1 MSPSDNIDL
10 RLVPAAVVG
19 WAVCWLVPMGRWP
32 AAAAMAIV
40 TALLVCGLRV
50 RTTAPRLARALG
62 LATVV
67 GIALGVVTTLE
78 VGAVHGGPVTPL
90 AAEAAV
96 VTIEVRIAGDPVM
109 RESSIDPAAHYLLIP
124 AKAVEVVGRGRAYVV
139 SVPVLLT
146 ADTRWSGVRP
156 GERYRATGRLT
167 ETARTDD
174 IAAVVGVRGP
184 PVRTAPA
191 GQLDRAAERLR
202 AGLRQ
207 ACSALPP
214 DAAALVPALV
224 VGDVSRVTPELAAA
238 FKATGLTHLSA
249 VSGTNL
255 AILLAVVLA
264 VARPLGV
271 RGTSS
276 LVLGVLT
283 VGFFVVLARP
293 QPSVLRAAVMGLVV
307 VIGVARG
314 CRRGGVPA
322 LAVAAV
328 LLLLVDPYLAR
339 SFGFSLSVLATMALL
354 LIAPMF
360 ATAMSSW
367 AGEVWSAAVSIPLA
381 ATLVTLPLILILSGS
396 VSLAA
401 LPANLLAEPAVA
413 PVTVIGVLTI
423 LVAAA
428 APTAGGVVAW
438 LAAAP
443 ASWIAFVA
451 RHGAAA
457 PGATVPAAAL
467 DPFGSGLPAA
477 TASSG
482 VRPAVAVAAAVLCA
496 VLVTVALRV
505 LRRRR
510 LTVAVAGALALLLLA
525 GPWFVLRPVGR
536 LAAIAGGWPP
546 GDWKIAA
553 CDVGQGDGI
562 VLRSAAGS
570 AVVVDT
576 GPDPLPMRRCLDLLG
591 IRRIPLLVLTHF
603 HADHIGGVTGALA
616 GRDVGLAMVTRLADL
631 DSAARRT
638 LNVLAGAGVPVRVA
652 VVGERLQVGDVDWET
667 LWAAGERVVE
677 AHSGGD
683 GSVENDMSIVGL
695 VTVGDVRML
704 ATGDVEPAVQ
714 SRLEHAV
721 GPGLA
726 VDVLKVPHHGSGYQD
741 PEFLRLAR
749 ARVALVSVGAG
760 NDYGHPAARTV
771 ASVASGGTEVMRTDL
786 SGTVLV
792 AGDRLHLR
800 VISRRAATASAPRGP
815 PPADELRRRRD
826 DLGMSYI
833 CINDGFIC
841 INHGFICINGGFA
854 RQLAPVV
861 QLLAGT

>member
-1 MSPSDNIDL
+1 MSPADAVDL

-19 WAVCWLVPMGRWP
+19 WAVCWVVPLGRWP
-32 AAAAMAIV
+32 AIVAMAV
-40 TALLVCGLRV
+40 MAALALCGLRV
-50 RTTAPRLARALG
+50 RTTAPRVARAMG
-62 LATVV
+62 LAAVV
-67 GIALGVVTTLE
+67 GVGLGVVTTLE
-78 VGAVHGGPVTPL
+78 VGAVHGGPVTAL
-90 AAEAAV
+90 AADAAA

-109 RESSIDPAAHYLLIP
+109 RKSSIDPGAHYLLIP
-124 AKAVEVVGRGRAYVV
+124 ARAVEVVGRGQAYVV

-146 ADTRWSGVRP
+146 ADPRWSGVRP
-156 GERYRATGRLT
+156 GERFRATGRLAPT
-167 ETARTDD
+167 TRTDD
-174 IAAVVGVRGP
+174 IAAVVAVRGP

-191 GQLDRAAERLR
+191 GPLDRLAERLR
-202 AGLRQ
+202 EGLRD
-207 ACSALPP
+207 ACSGLPP
-214 DAAALVPALV
+214 DAAALIPALV
-224 VGDVSRVTPELAAA
+224 VGDVSRVTPELADA

-307 VIGVARG
+307 VVGLARG

-322 LAVAAV
+322 LAVATV
-328 LLLLVDPYLAR
+328 ILLLADPLLAR

-360 ATAMSSW
+360 ATAMASW
-367 AGEVWSAAVSIPLA
+367 AGEMWAAAVSIPLA
-381 ATLVTLPLILILSGS
+381 ATLVTLPLILVLSGS

-401 LPANLLAEPAVA
+401 LPANLLVEPAVA

-423 LVAAA
+423 LAAA
-428 APTAGGVVAW
+428 VSPAAGAAVAW

-451 RHGAAA
+451 RHGAAT
-457 PGATVPAAAL
+457 PGASIPAAAVN
-467 DPFGSGLPAA
+467 PFGSGQAGAA
-477 TASSG
+477 SSSG
-482 VRPAVAVAAAVLCA
+482 VSPTVAVVAVVLCGLVVA
-496 VLVTVALRV
+496 VVIRV
-505 LRRRR
+505 LRRPR
-510 LTVAVAGALALLLLA
+510 LTVVLA
-525 GPWFVLRPVGR
+525 GSLAVLLGVGPWVVLKPVGR
-536 LAAIAGGWPP
+536 LAALAGGWPP
-546 GDWKIAA
+546 SDWRIAA
-553 CDVGQGDGI
+553 CDVGQGDGM
-562 VLRSAAGS
+562 VLRAAAGS

-576 GPDPLPMRRCLDLLG
+576 GPDPLPIRRCLDLLG
-591 IRRIPLLVLTHF
+591 IRQIPLLVLTHF

-616 GRDVGLAMVTRLADL
+616 GRDVGLAMVTRLSSL
-631 DSAARRT
+631 DAGARRA
-638 LNVLAGAGVPVRVA
+638 LASLAAAGVPVRVA
-652 VVGERLQVGDVDWET
+652 VVGEQLQAGDVAWLT

-677 AHSGGD
+677 EHSSGD

-695 VTVGDVRML
+695 ATVGDVRVL

-771 ASVASGGTEVMRTDL
+771 ELLTAAGTGVVRTDL
-786 SGTVLV
+786 GGTVLV
-792 AGDRLHLR
+792 AGDRQHLR
-800 VISRRAATASAPRGP
+800 VVSRRPSTASAPRGP
-815 PPADELRRRRD
+815 PAGEPD
-826 DLGMSYI
+826 
-833 CINDGFIC
+833 
-841 INHGFICINGGFA
+841 A
-854 RQLAPVV
+854 RCP
-861 QLLAGT
+861 G